1 MNKLNPKLIVR
12 LTFATRKFVGME
24 ENATKKIL
32 ILGKHQYMVDNIQS
46 ILEKGGFSVVGY
58 ASVDQIIEEYKSETL
73 DMIVF
78 TGAVSPSDESELINW
93 KNEQFPTALIF
104 EHHGGPATV
113 LEEVQ
118 SKFSAQ

>member
-1 MNKLNPKLIVR
+1 MQGLFLHR
-12 LTFATRKFVGME
+12 EKFVGME
-24 ENATKKIL
+24 EMATKKIL

-58 ASVDQIIEEYKSETL
+58 AAVEQVLEEYQSETL

-78 TGAVSPSDESELINW
+78 TGAVSPSDESDLIQW
-93 KNEQFPTALIF
+93 KNEKFPAAMIF

-118 SKFSAQ
+118 AKFSAQ

>member
-1 MNKLNPKLIVR
+1 MQR
-12 LTFATRKFVGME
+12 EKFVGME
-24 ENATKKIL
+24 EMATKKIL

-58 ASVDQIIEEYKSETL
+58 AAVEQILEEYQSETL

-78 TGAVSPSDESELINW
+78 TGAVSPSDESDLIQW
-93 KNEQFPTALIF
+93 KNEKFPSAMIF

-118 SKFSAQ
+118 AKFSAQ